1 MNRMKYLKALS
12 FRTKVIMGLALL
24 ALFAYSAYSYAWP
37 KYVQWKEDHE
47 VQVVKTKVERI
58 ETFGSQN
65 RYVYY
70 KTKNSIPA
78 DVLSNHFVTSDAK
91 FVGKGNSRL
100 VELSVNVYDLNHI
113 NNSPKR
119 IDVVKL
125 IQKYNQDYK
134 LGFYSTRDYTVNGR
148 DYLVFSITNKENKE
162 DKKEIALDV
171 DTEQIEVARPEDKL
185 MEQAKRSN
193 KVFSFFYTNLD
204 DILEKNGI
212 TTSFY
217 LSYDKNKNGLK
228 NDSFNFIKEFPEIFD
243 KLEKG
248 GQIVV
253 RKGDYNDPEAIF
265 QDMRHWFAPVGQ
277 DILDVIATDPKTNE
291 QTPIH
296 TYQEYREWYEKHR
309 DHL

>member
-1 MNRMKYLKALS
+1 MNRMKYLKSLS
-12 FRTKVIMGLALL
+12 FRTKAIVSLILL
-24 ALFAYSAYSYAWP
+24 ALVTYSAYSYVWP

-47 VQVVKTKVERI
+47 VQIVKTKVERI

-91 FVGKGNSRL
+91 FVGIGNSRL

-113 NNSPKR
+113 NNPPKR

-134 LGFYSTRDYTVNGR
+134 LDFYSTRDYTVNGI
-148 DYLVFSITNKENKE
+148 DYLVFSITNKENKD

-171 DTEQIEVARPEDKL
+171 DTEQIGVALPEDKL
-185 MEQAKRSN
+185 KEQAKSSN
-193 KVFSFFYTNLD
+193 KVFAFLYTNLD

-212 TTSFY
+212 TGSFY
-217 LSYDKNKNGLK
+217 LSYNKNKNGLK

-248 GQIVV
+248 GRILV
-253 RKGDYNDPEAIF
+253 RKGEYNDPEAIF

-277 DILDVIATDPKTNE
+277 DKLDVIATDPKTNE
-291 QTPIH
+291 QTPIN
-296 TYQEYREWYEKHR
+296 TYQEYKEWYEKHR

>member
-1 MNRMKYLKALS
+1 MKYLKSLS
-12 FRTKVIMGLALL
+12 FRTKAIVSLALL

-47 VQVVKTKVERI
+47 VQIVKTKLEKI

-65 RYVYY
+65 RYVHY

-91 FVGKGNSRL
+91 FVGIGNSRL

-113 NNSPKR
+113 NNPPKR

-134 LGFYSTRDYTVNGR
+134 LDFYSTRDYTVNGI

-171 DTEQIEVARPEDKL
+171 DTEQIGVALPEDKL
-185 MEQAKRSN
+185 KEQAKSSN
-193 KVFSFFYTNLD
+193 KVFAFLYTNLD

-212 TTSFY
+212 TGSFY
-217 LSYDKNKNGLK
+217 LSYNKNKNGLK

-248 GQIVV
+248 GRILV
-253 RKGDYNDPEAIF
+253 RKGEYNNPEAIF

-277 DILDVIATDPKTNE
+277 DKLDVIATDPKTNE
-291 QTPIH
+291 QTPIN

>member
-1 MNRMKYLKALS
+1 MKYLKSLS
-12 FRTKVIMGLALL
+12 FRTKAIVSLILL
-24 ALFAYSAYSYAWP
+24 ALFAYSAYSYVWP
-37 KYVQWKEDHE
+37 KYIQWKEDHE
-47 VQVVKTKVERI
+47 VQIVKTKVEKI
-58 ETFGSQN
+58 ETFGSKN

-253 RKGDYNDPEAIF
+253 RKGEYNNPEAIF
-265 QDMRHWFAPVGQ
+265 QDMRHWFAPIGQ
-277 DILDVIATDPKTNE
+277 DKLDVIATDPKTNE
-291 QTPIH
+291 QTPIN
-296 TYQEYREWYEKHR
+296 TYKEYRSGTKNIEITYSF
-309 DHL
+309 

>member
-1 MNRMKYLKALS
+1 MKYLKAHT
-12 FRTKVIMGLALL
+12 FRTKAIVSLILL
-24 ALFAYSAYSYAWP
+24 ALVTYSAYSYVWP

-47 VQVVKTKVERI
+47 VQIVKTKVERI

-91 FVGKGNSRL
+91 FVGIGNSRL

-113 NNSPKR
+113 NNPPKR

-125 IQKYNQDYK
+125 IQKYNQEYK
-134 LGFYSTRDYTVNGR
+134 LDFYSTRDYTVNGI
-148 DYLVFSITNKENKE
+148 DYLVFSITNKENKD

-171 DTEQIEVARPEDKL
+171 DTEQIGVALPEDKL
-185 MEQAKRSN
+185 KEQAKSSN
-193 KVFSFFYTNLD
+193 KVFAFLYTNLD

-212 TTSFY
+212 TGSFY
-217 LSYDKNKNGLK
+217 LSYNKNKNGLK

-248 GQIVV
+248 GRILV
-253 RKGDYNDPEAIF
+253 RKGEYNDPEAIF

-277 DILDVIATDPKTNE
+277 DKLDVIATDPKTNE
-291 QTPIH
+291 QTPIN
-296 TYQEYREWYEKHR
+296 TYQEYKEWYEKHR

>member
-1 MNRMKYLKALS
+1 MKYLKALS
-12 FRTKVIMGLALL
+12 FRTKVIIGLALL
-24 ALFAYSAYSYAWP
+24 ALFSSSVYSYAWP

-47 VQVVKTKVERI
+47 VQIVKTKVERI

-91 FVGKGNSRL
+91 FVGIENSRL
-100 VELSVNVYDLNHI
+100 VELSVNVYDLDHI
-113 NNSPKR
+113 NNPPKR

-134 LGFYSTRDYTVNGR
+134 LDFYSTRDYTVNGI

-171 DTEQIEVARPEDKL
+171 DTEQIGVALPEDKL
-185 MEQAKRSN
+185 KEQAKSSN

-204 DILEKNGI
+204 DVLEKNGI
-212 TTSFY
+212 TGSFY
-217 LSYDKNKNGLK
+217 LSYNKNKNGLK
-228 NDSFNFIKEFPEIFD
+228 NNSFNFIKEFPEIFD

-248 GQIVV
+248 GRILV

-277 DILDVIATDPKTNE
+277 DKLDVIATDPKTNE
-291 QTPIH
+291 QTPIN
-296 TYQEYREWYEKHR
+296 TYKEYREWYEKHR
-309 DHL
+309 DH

>member
-1 MNRMKYLKALS
+1 MKYLKAHT
-12 FRTKVIMGLALL
+12 FRTKAIVSLILL
-24 ALFAYSAYSYAWP
+24 ALVTYSAYSYVWP

-47 VQVVKTKVERI
+47 VQIVKTKVERI

-91 FVGKGNSRL
+91 FVGIGNSRL

-113 NNSPKR
+113 NNPPKR

-134 LGFYSTRDYTVNGR
+134 LDFYSTRDYTVNGI
-148 DYLVFSITNKENKE
+148 DYLVFSITNKENKD

-171 DTEQIEVARPEDKL
+171 DTEQIGVALPEDKL
-185 MEQAKRSN
+185 KEQAKSSN
-193 KVFSFFYTNLD
+193 KVFAFLYTNLD

-212 TTSFY
+212 TGSFY
-217 LSYDKNKNGLK
+217 LSYNKNKNGLK

-248 GQIVV
+248 GRILV
-253 RKGDYNDPEAIF
+253 RKGEYNDPEAIF

-277 DILDVIATDPKTNE
+277 DKLDVIATDPKTNE
-291 QTPIH
+291 QTPIN
-296 TYQEYREWYEKHR
+296 TYQEYKEWYEKHR
-309 DHL
+309 VHL

>member
-1 MNRMKYLKALS
+1 
-12 FRTKVIMGLALL
+12 MGLALL
-24 ALFAYSAYSYAWP
+24 ALFTYSAYSYVWP

-47 VQVVKTKVERI
+47 VQIVKTKVERI

-91 FVGKGNSRL
+91 FVGIGNSRL

-113 NNSPKR
+113 NNPPKR

-134 LGFYSTRDYTVNGR
+134 LDFYSTRDYTVNGI
-148 DYLVFSITNKENKE
+148 DYLVFSITNKENKD

-171 DTEQIEVARPEDKL
+171 DTEQIGVALPEDKL
-185 MEQAKRSN
+185 KEQAKSSN
-193 KVFSFFYTNLD
+193 KVFAFLYTNLD
-204 DILEKNGI
+204 YILEKNGI
-212 TTSFY
+212 TGSFY
-217 LSYDKNKNGLK
+217 LSYNKNKNGLK

-248 GQIVV
+248 GRILV

-277 DILDVIATDPKTNE
+277 DKLDVIATDPKTNE
-291 QTPIH
+291 QTPIN
-296 TYQEYREWYEKHR
+296 TYKEYREWYEKHR

>member
-1 MNRMKYLKALS
+1 MKYLKALS

-24 ALFAYSAYSYAWP
+24 ALVTYSAYFYVWP

-47 VQVVKTKVERI
+47 VQIVKTKVERI

-91 FVGKGNSRL
+91 FVGIGNSRL

-113 NNSPKR
+113 NNPPKR

-134 LGFYSTRDYTVNGR
+134 LDFYSTRDYTVNGI

-162 DKKEIALDV
+162 NKKEIAIDV
-171 DTEQIEVARPEDKL
+171 DTEQIEVALPEDKL

-217 LSYDKNKNGLK
+217 LSYEKNKNGLK
-228 NDSFNFIKEFPEIFD
+228 NDSFNFIKEFPEVFD

-253 RKGDYNDPEAIF
+253 RKGEYNDPETIF

-277 DILDVIATDPKTNE
+277 DKLDVIATDPKTNE
-291 QTPIH
+291 QTPIN
-296 TYQEYREWYEKHR
+296 TYKEYREWYEKHQ

>member
-1 MNRMKYLKALS
+1 MKYLKSLS
-12 FRTKVIMGLALL
+12 FRTKAIVSLILL
-24 ALFAYSAYSYAWP
+24 ALVTYSAYSYVWP

-47 VQVVKTKVERI
+47 VQIVKTKVERI

-91 FVGKGNSRL
+91 FVGIGNSRL

-113 NNSPKR
+113 NNPPKR

-134 LGFYSTRDYTVNGR
+134 LDFYSTRDYTVNGI
-148 DYLVFSITNKENKE
+148 DYLVFSITNKENKD

-171 DTEQIEVARPEDKL
+171 DTEQIGVALPEDKL
-185 MEQAKRSN
+185 KEQAKSSN
-193 KVFSFFYTNLD
+193 KVFAFLYTNLD

-212 TTSFY
+212 TGSFY
-217 LSYDKNKNGLK
+217 LSYNKNKNGLK

-248 GQIVV
+248 GRILV
-253 RKGDYNDPEAIF
+253 RKGEYNDPEAIF
-265 QDMRHWFAPVGQ
+265 QEMRHWFAPVGQ
-277 DILDVIATDPKTNE
+277 DKLDVIATDPKTNE
-291 QTPIH
+291 QTPIN
-296 TYQEYREWYEKHR
+296 TYQEYKEWYEKHR

>member
-1 MNRMKYLKALS
+1 MNRMKYLKSLS
-12 FRTKVIMGLALL
+12 FRTKAIVSLILL
-24 ALFAYSAYSYAWP
+24 ALVTYSAYSYVWP

-47 VQVVKTKVERI
+47 VQIVKTKVERI

-91 FVGKGNSRL
+91 FVGIGNSRL

-113 NNSPKR
+113 NNPPKR

-134 LGFYSTRDYTVNGR
+134 LEFYSTRDYTVNGI
-148 DYLVFSITNKENKE
+148 DYLVFSITNKENKD

-171 DTEQIEVARPEDKL
+171 DTEQIGVALPEDKL
-185 MEQAKRSN
+185 KEQAKSSN
-193 KVFSFFYTNLD
+193 KVFAFLYTNLD

-212 TTSFY
+212 TGSFY
-217 LSYDKNKNGLK
+217 LSYNKNKNGLK

-248 GQIVV
+248 GRILV
-253 RKGDYNDPEAIF
+253 RKGEYNDPEAIF

-277 DILDVIATDPKTNE
+277 DKLDVIATDPKTNE
-291 QTPIH
+291 QTPIN
-296 TYQEYREWYEKHR
+296 TYQEYKEWYEKHR

>member
-1 MNRMKYLKALS
+1 MKYLKSLS
-12 FRTKVIMGLALL
+12 FRTKAIVSLILL
-24 ALFAYSAYSYAWP
+24 ALVTYSAYSYVWP

-47 VQVVKTKVERI
+47 VQIVKTKVERI

-91 FVGKGNSRL
+91 FVGIGNSRL

-113 NNSPKR
+113 NNPPKR

-134 LGFYSTRDYTVNGR
+134 LDFYSTRDYTVNGI
-148 DYLVFSITNKENKE
+148 DYLVFSITNKENKD

-171 DTEQIEVARPEDKL
+171 DTEQIGVALPEDKL
-185 MEQAKRSN
+185 KEQAKSSN
-193 KVFSFFYTNLD
+193 KVFAFLYTNLD

-212 TTSFY
+212 TGSFY
-217 LSYDKNKNGLK
+217 LSYNKNKNGLK

-248 GQIVV
+248 GRILV
-253 RKGDYNDPEAIF
+253 RKGEYNDPEAIF

-277 DILDVIATDPKTNE
+277 DKLDVIATDPKTNE
-291 QTPIH
+291 QTPIN
-296 TYQEYREWYEKHR
+296 TYQEYKEWYEKHR

>member
-1 MNRMKYLKALS
+1 MKYLKALS
-12 FRTKVIMGLALL
+12 FRTKAIVSLILL

-47 VQVVKTKVERI
+47 VQIVKTKVERI

-91 FVGKGNSRL
+91 FVGIGNSRL

-113 NNSPKR
+113 NNPPKR

-134 LGFYSTRDYTVNGR
+134 LDFYSTRDYTVNGI
-148 DYLVFSITNKENKE
+148 DYLVFSITNKENKD

-171 DTEQIEVARPEDKL
+171 DTEQIGEALPEDKT
-185 MEQAKRSN
+185 EYKWRP
-193 KVFSFFYTNLD
+193 FSFSYTNLA
-204 DILEKNGI
+204 DIANEYGFI
-212 TTSFY
+212 SY
-217 LSYDKNKNGLK
+217 YDLSYRKNFKVRKDVQL
-228 NDSFNFIKEFPEIFD
+228 NFIKEYPEYF
-243 KLEKG
+243 KRNG
-248 GQIVV
+248 GLAFIVV
-253 RKGDYNDPEAIF
+253 RQGDYNDPEAIF

-277 DILDVIATDPKTNE
+277 DKLDVIATDPKTNE
-291 QTPIH
+291 QTPIN
-296 TYQEYREWYEKHR
+296 TYKEYREWYEKHR

>member
-1 MNRMKYLKALS
+1 MKYLKALS

-24 ALFAYSAYSYAWP
+24 ALVTYSAYFYVWP

-47 VQVVKTKVERI
+47 VQIVKTKVERI

-91 FVGKGNSRL
+91 FVGIGNSRL

-113 NNSPKR
+113 NNPPKR

-134 LGFYSTRDYTVNGR
+134 LDFYSTRDYTVNGI

-162 DKKEIALDV
+162 NKKEIAIDV
-171 DTEQIEVARPEDKL
+171 DTEQIEVALPEDKL

-217 LSYDKNKNGLK
+217 LSYEKNKNGLK
-228 NDSFNFIKEFPEIFD
+228 NDSFNFIKEFPEVFD

-253 RKGDYNDPEAIF
+253 RKGEYNDPETIF
-265 QDMRHWFAPVGQ
+265 QDIRHWFAPVGQ
-277 DILDVIATDPKTNE
+277 DKLDVIATDPKTNE
-291 QTPIH
+291 QTPIN
-296 TYQEYREWYEKHR
+296 TYKEYREWYEKHQ

>member
-1 MNRMKYLKALS
+1 MKYLKALS
-12 FRTKVIMGLALL
+12 FRTKVIVSLILL
-24 ALFAYSAYSYAWP
+24 ALFAYSAYSYVWP

-47 VQVVKTKVERI
+47 VQIVKTKVERI

-91 FVGKGNSRL
+91 FVGIENSRL

-113 NNSPKR
+113 NNPPKR

-134 LGFYSTRDYTVNGR
+134 LDFYSTRDYTVNGI
-148 DYLVFSITNKENKE
+148 DYLVFSITNKENKD

-171 DTEQIEVARPEDKL
+171 DTEQIGEALPEDKT
-185 MEQAKRSN
+185 EYKWRP
-193 KVFSFFYTNLD
+193 FSFSYTNLA
-204 DILEKNGI
+204 DIANEYGFI
-212 TTSFY
+212 SY
-217 LSYDKNKNGLK
+217 YDLSYRKNFKVRKDVQL
-228 NDSFNFIKEFPEIFD
+228 NFIKEYPEYFKRI
-243 KLEKG
+243 G
-248 GQIVV
+248 GLAFIVV
-253 RKGDYNDPEAIF
+253 RQWDYNDPEAIF

-277 DILDVIATDPKTNE
+277 DKLDVIATDPKTNE
-291 QTPIH
+291 QTPIN
-296 TYQEYREWYEKHR
+296 TYKEYREWYEKHR

>member
-1 MNRMKYLKALS
+1 MKYLKSLS
-12 FRTKVIMGLALL
+12 FRTKAIVSLILL
-24 ALFAYSAYSYAWP
+24 ALVTYSAYSYVWP

-47 VQVVKTKVERI
+47 VQIVKTKVERI

-91 FVGKGNSRL
+91 FVGIGNSRL

-113 NNSPKR
+113 SNPPKR

-134 LGFYSTRDYTVNGR
+134 LDFYSTRDYTVNGI
-148 DYLVFSITNKENKE
+148 DYLVFSITNKENKD

-171 DTEQIEVARPEDKL
+171 DTEQIGVALPEDKL
-185 MEQAKRSN
+185 KEQAKSSN
-193 KVFSFFYTNLD
+193 KVFAFLYTNLD

-212 TTSFY
+212 TGSFY
-217 LSYDKNKNGLK
+217 LSYNKNKNGLK

-248 GQIVV
+248 GRILV
-253 RKGDYNDPEAIF
+253 RKGEYNNPEAIF

-277 DILDVIATDPKTNE
+277 DKLDVIATDPKTNE
-291 QTPIH
+291 QTPIN
-296 TYQEYREWYEKHR
+296 TYQEYKEWYETHR